1 MKQIKK
7 LIVLSLIFIGSCT
20 QNKIEFH
27 VTKPAELPIKKIKN
41 LAIGDFEDQMEVS
54 IPLPDG
60 NILKKGGLLKSNQ
73 SVSDLLRAHLLN
85 SLSKGGDYRIINTSS
100 HLQGI
105 TGLIPNANETGII
118 QAKVRF
124 YENIIEGNDVV
135 FHVLLIRN
143 ENLPLE
149 QRLAI
154 LGGSTLIATAA
165 ERSGKGFKVPIP
177 YVEEIAAIEVE
188 FDFIRQSDGSKIIPT
203 QTFRNYFYKKWGG
216 DDKKSNFLLEVI
228 DQITKAQGLTNSFF
242 AELEGIAKNL
252 EQQVIDPYEF
262 EAKGLH
268 LKHNPEVPWV
278 SLDIQNFIV
287 SKIAREFAQKISKT
301 HEIASLELASGDH
314 QGIILIQGNAY
325 ELAINHLENLPQ
337 PLSPADSYNLGLAYE
352 AIGEYTQA
360 AKHYQNGLK
369 REVDNSQ
376 LKEALLRIKR

>member
-1 MKQIKK
+1 
-7 LIVLSLIFIGSCT
+7 
-20 QNKIEFH
+20 
-27 VTKPAELPIKKIKN
+27 
-41 LAIGDFEDQMEVS
+41 
-54 IPLPDG
+54 
-60 NILKKGGLLKSNQ
+60 
-73 SVSDLLRAHLLN
+73 
-85 SLSKGGDYRIINTSS
+85 
-100 HLQGI
+100 
-105 TGLIPNANETGII
+105 
-118 QAKVRF
+118 
-124 YENIIEGNDVV
+124 
-135 FHVLLIRN
+135 
-143 ENLPLE
+143 
-149 QRLAI
+149 
-154 LGGSTLIATAA
+154 
-165 ERSGKGFKVPIP
+165 
-177 YVEEIAAIEVE
+177 VEEIAAIEVE

-216 DDKKSNFLLEVI
+216 DDEKSNFLLKVI
-228 DQITKAQGLTNSFF
+228 DQITKAQGFTNSFF

-252 EQQVIDPYEF
+252 EQQVTDPYEF

-337 PLSPADSYNLGLAYE
+337 PLSPANSYNLGLAYE

-376 LKEALLRIKR
+376 LKEALLRVKR